1 MTSLGQVLFKT
12 AFPVAFGLGCWYVL
26 IDRGNEKIREEFQ
39 KSHGKANQS
48 TPLLKSTEKEL
59 MVKTILGG
67 GASDL
72 SKVREETTKKRMR
85 IAEEYHSQPVDT
97 RDK

>member
-1 MTSLGQVLFKT
+1 MSVLFKT
-12 AFPVAFGLGCWYVL
+12 VFPVAVGVGLWYVL

-48 TPLLKSTEKEL
+48 TPLAKNREKEM
-59 MVKTILGG
+59 MVATILGG

-72 SKVREETTKKRMR
+72 SKVREETTKKRLQM
-85 IAEEYHSQPVDT
+85 ADEYYKKPIET
-97 RDK
+97 RDQE